1 MLSEGLDFS
10 NFSTN
15 LSISAAQTGRLT
27 DDVESNLLCLCVQDL
42 LTLKVNYS

>member
-27 DDVESNLLCLCVQDL
+27 DDVESNLLCLCV
-42 LTLKVNYS
+42 